1 MFRWEYMPGS
11 AFYLVWTQNRIDEES
26 IPAFE
31 FGPSFRRL
39 VKAEAN
45 NVFLAKVTYY
55 LGR

>member
-1 MFRWEYMPGS
+1 MPGS
-11 AFYLVWTQNRIDEES
+11 AFYLVWTQKRTDDES

-39 VKAEAN
+39 VKAGAN
-45 NVFLAKVTYY
+45 DIFLAKVTYY